1 MRQGRNSNE
10 HRKIEIITSYNRYA
24 EGSALVK
31 WGYTHVLATIT
42 LDKTLPPHLRTTSHK
57 GGWLTAEYA
66 MLPRSAN
73 ERIRRERL
81 YTGGRS
87 LEIQRLISRVLRSIV
102 NLRLF
107 PKQTII
113 IDVDVLQADGGTRC
127 AGILAAYSALHEM
140 ANRLI
145 MSGKIDEWPL
155 KAEMA
160 AISVGI
166 VGGKKLVDLEFS
178 EDKVAELDL
187 NVVAT
192 SDGKLIEVQGGSEEE
207 PIEPADYFELV
218 NMGIASIKEIFE
230 EVRPQLK

>member
-1 MRQGRNSNE
+1 MRTDRSFDE
-10 HRKIEIITSYNRYA
+10 LRKIEIITSYNRYA

-31 WGYTHVLATIT
+31 WGHTHVLATLTI
-42 LDKTLPPHLRTTSHK
+42 DKTLPPHLRGAGHS

-66 MLPRSAN
+66 MLPRSAD
-73 ERIRRERL
+73 ERIKRERL

-87 LEIQRLISRVLRSIV
+87 LEIQRLISRVMRTIV
-102 NLRLF
+102 NLQLF
-107 PKQTII
+107 PKQTLI

-127 AGILAAYSALHEM
+127 AGILAAYAALHEM

-166 VGGKKLVDLEFS
+166 VGGQRLIDLEFS
-178 EDKVAELDL
+178 EDKQAELDL
-187 NVVAT
+187 NVIAT
-192 SDGKLIEVQGGSEEE
+192 ADGKLIEVQGGSEED
-207 PIEPADYFELV
+207 PIEPAEYFALV
-218 NMGIASIKEIFE
+218 NSGIAAVAEIFE
-230 EVRPQLK
+230 QVRPQLK

>member
-160 AISVGI
+160 AIGVGI

>member
-1 MRQGRNSNE
+1 MRQGRNLNE
-10 HRKIEIITSYNRYA
+10 HRKIEVITSYNRYA

-31 WGYTHVLATIT
+31 WGHTHVLATIT

-87 LEIQRLISRVLRSIV
+87 LEIQRLISRVMRTIV
-102 NLRLF
+102 NLKLF

-155 KAEMA
+155 KAETA
-160 AISVGI
+160 AVSVGI
-166 VGGKKLVDLEFS
+166 VEGKRLVDLEFS
-178 EDKVAELDL
+178 EDKVAEMDL

-207 PIEPADYFELV
+207 PIEPADYFDLV